1 MAVGGLR
8 FADDGRHGAR
18 EDAVFRARPADAR
31 HYAAGLK
38 TAKRREGRNPCGVS
52 EFNLIR
58 GKEKS
63 V

>member
-1 MAVGGLR
+1 MEKIDSGIA
-8 FADDGRHGAR
+8 AR